1 MKTAKT
7 ADYMQNEMIE
17 RKAFN
22 RKRNEALK
30 KLDNAK
36 FGWFHVR
43 AIIVSGILQK
53 KNWKNYYYKLY
64 SISRSRFLYGCL

>member
-17 RKAFN
+17 RKVFN
-22 RKRNEALK
+22 RKRNEALE

-64 SISRSRFLYGCL
+64 SISRSRLLYGCL